1 MTVNNELE
9 SILKEMAVG
18 NVKYSPVICL
28 QVLRNSKVNLS
39 PQYGTSLHR
48 YCCTGN

>member
-9 SILKEMAVG
+9 IILKETVVG
-18 NVKYSPVICL
+18 NVKYSPLICL
-28 QVLRNSKVNLS
+28 QVLRNIKVNLS

-48 YCCTGN
+48 YS